1 MTTISIIGSGNMATA
16 IGTRAAK
23 HGHTIELM
31 SRNTAKAQALA
42 DQIGNGATV
51 GTFGARPAGDI
62 VIVAVL
68 YTGAVEVVAHYGDAL
83 SGKILVD
90 ITNPF
95 NADASGLVTTAG
107 NSMSQ
112 QMAAAAPEGTH
123 VVKAFNS
130 ILHDVLAQTSPW
142 TCSSPETAPRRR
154 HASRRSWKAWTCGPS
169 TQEGSRW
176 PGSWNGPASSWWAWH
191 ATGPASTSPWEPKRS
206 EHFLG
211 QMTAGTCKA
220 LGEVPDALS
229 PGYRCPRN
237 ERGRE

>member
-68 YTGAVEVVAHYGDAL
+68 HAGAVEAVAHYGEAL

-95 NADASGLVTTAG
+95 NADVTGLVTTAG

-112 QMAAAAPEGTH
+112 QIAAAAPAGAH
-123 VVKAFNS
+123 VVRALNTIFG
-130 ILHDVLAQTSPW
+130 HVLAQDKPLDAFLAGDSAEAKTRVAAFLESLDMRPLDAGGL
-142 TCSSPETAPRRR
+142 EMA
-154 HASRRSWKAWTCGPS
+154 HALEWAGILLMGLAR
-169 TQEGSRW
+169 
-176 PGSWNGPASSWWAWH
+176 NGAS
-191 ATGPASTSPWEPKRS
+191 
-206 EHFLG
+206 FDI
-211 QMTAGTCKA
+211 A
-220 LGEVPDALS
+220 LGAEAL
-229 PGYRCPRN
+229 
-237 ERGRE
+237 

>member
-68 YTGAVEVVAHYGDAL
+68 YAGAVEVVAHYGDAL
-83 SGKILVD
+83 SGKVLVD

-95 NADASGLVTTAG
+95 NADGTGLVTTVG
-107 NSMSQ
+107 HSVSQ
-112 QMAAAAPEGTH
+112 QIAAIAPEGTQ
-123 VVKAFNS
+123 VVKAFNT
-130 ILHDVLAQTSPW
+130 IFGGVLAEDKPVDVFFAGDS
-142 TCSSPETAPRRR
+142 EA
-154 HASRRSWKAWTCGPS
+154 KARVAAFLESLDVRPLDAGGLEMTWALEWAGILLVS
-169 TQEGSRW
+169 LAR
-176 PGSWNGPASSWWAWH
+176 NG
-191 ATGPASTSPWEPKRS
+191 
-206 EHFLG
+206 
-211 QMTAGTCKA
+211 AGFDIA
-220 LGEVPDALS
+220 LGAEAL
-229 PGYRCPRN
+229 
-237 ERGRE
+237 